1 MLLRANSE
9 LNEKDTNLLAVT
21 EGTEVESGVPQGML
35 LSKLVE
41 LTLSGEEPAAQAQVR
56 QDLCEQLSPAG
67 LVDAAAVIGNFQ
79 RMVRIADGTG
89 IPLDRPVSV
98 VSAKLRNEIG
108 INNFESADRTP
119 KVGALLGW
127 IGDKLRPFVIK
138 RIAKS
143 HKSVS

>member
-9 LNEKDTNLLAVT
+9 LNGEDTNLLAVT
-21 EGTEVESGVPQGML
+21 EGSQVESGVPQGTL
-35 LSKLVE
+35 LSRLVE
-41 LTLSGEEPAAQAQVR
+41 LTLSGDDPDAQAQIR
-56 QDLCEQLSPAG
+56 QDICQQLSPAG

-98 VSAKLRNEIG
+98 VSAKLRDELG
-108 INNFESADRTP
+108 INKFESANRTP

-127 IGDKLRPFVIK
+127 IGEKLRPIVIK
-138 RIAKS
+138 RMAKTL
-143 HKSVS
+143 KSVN